1 MSWFAST
8 EDGSRRHFKTIIV
21 SDIHLGTAGA
31 KAKEIV
37 RFLRYNTCDTL
48 ILNGDVIDGWELK
61 NYGSWKV
68 PHTRFFK
75 MVVKMMEEFNTK
87 VIYLH
92 GNHDDFLDNILPVQI
107 GNLSILMDYVYESN
121 GKKLYVVHGDIFDS
135 VTTNLKWIAKLGSIG
150 YTFLL
155 WLNKGFN
162 AIRRLFGKQPY
173 SFSQYIKSKVKSAVS
188 PTSNYEKQL
197 SALAQLKNC
206 EAIICGHTHK
216 PAMKMIGNIQ
226 YMNSGDWVESMT
238 ALTEDFEG
246 NWNLVYYKDLPESK
260 KNLHT
265 TQESLIDEEAEI
277 DKMETFYLAG
287 IARAGLKI

>member
-1 MSWFAST
+1 MSWFASL
-8 EDGSRRHFKTIIV
+8 EDGSRRHFKTIII
-21 SDIHLGTAGA
+21 SDVHLGTAGA

-48 ILNGDVIDGWELK
+48 ILNGDIIDGWELK

-75 MVVKMMEEFNTK
+75 MVVKMMEECNTK

-92 GNHDDFLDNILPVQI
+92 GNHDDFLDNILPVHI
-107 GNLSILMDYVYESN
+107 GNLSILMDYIHESN
-121 GKKLYVVHGDIFDS
+121 GKRFYVVHGDIFDS
-135 VTTNLKWIAKLGSIG
+135 VTSNLKWIAKLGSIG

-155 WLNKGFN
+155 WLNKGFY

-188 PTSNYEKQL
+188 PTSSYEKQL
-197 SALAQLKNC
+197 SSLAKFKNC
-206 EAIICGHTHK
+206 ETIICGHTHK
-216 PAMKMIGNIQ
+216 PAMKMIGDIQ

-246 NWNLVYYKDLPESK
+246 NWNLVYYQDLPEAKRS
-260 KNLHT
+260 LST
-265 TQESLIDEEAEI
+265 THENMMDEEAEI
-277 DKMETFYLAG
+277 DKMESFYLAG

>member
-1 MSWFAST
+1 MSYFASLA
-8 EDGSRRHFKTIIV
+8 DGSRRHFKTIII

-31 KAKEIV
+31 KAREIV
-37 RFLRYNTCDTL
+37 RFLKYNTCDTL
-48 ILNGDVIDGWELK
+48 ILNGDIIDGWELK

-68 PHTRFFK
+68 AHTRFFK
-75 MVVKMMEEFNTK
+75 MVIKMMEECNTR

-92 GNHDDFLDNILPVQI
+92 GNHDDFLDNILPMHI
-107 GNLSILMDYVYESN
+107 GRLSILMDYLYESN
-121 GKKLYVVHGDIFDS
+121 GKRYYIVHGDIFDS

-197 SALAQLKNC
+197 TALAKMKNC
-206 EAIICGHTHK
+206 ETIICGHTHK
-216 PAMKMIGNIQ
+216 PAMKMIGDIQ
-226 YMNSGDWVESMT
+226 YMNSGDWVESMS

-246 NWNLVYYKDLPESK
+246 NWNLVYYKDLPEAHKS
-260 KNLHT
+260 LSV
-265 TQESLIDEEAEI
+265 TQENAMDEEAEI
-277 DKMETFYLAG
+277 DKMETFYLAN
-287 IARAGLKI
+287 ILKAGFKI